1 MSNQTDKFFNEVL
14 GHAEELV
21 SRHEEILTQIELGRM
36 KWRTIRPTD
45 RYITKLWPLEMLL
58 AKYGAIVLRDDFWED
73 ISRVLGIGKRQRLQI
88 RNYSLRY
95 MREIIHRQRK
105 EKMQKEWQRRL

>member
-1 MSNQTDKFFNEVL
+1 MPPMPVEKCVGE
-14 GHAEELV
+14 
-21 SRHEEILTQIELGRM
+21 
-36 KWRTIRPTD
+36 
-45 RYITKLWPLEMLL
+45 YWPLEMLL
-58 AKYGAIVLRDDFWED
+58 AKYGAIVLRDDFWAD